1 MKDIIINKIKELY
14 PDIRKIAARSTNRE
28 ERDEIWSIQD
38 KIPIHTG
45 LHLHH
50 DYNTNRSDEL
60 FFVRALL
67 DNEKGMYLN
76 IDTEVLHYF
85 PMEDWGSFR
94 YDGTPPSLHKDHA

>member
-14 PDIRKIAARSTNRE
+14 PDIRKIAGRSTNRE

-38 KIPIHTG
+38 KMPN
-45 LHLHH
+45 